1 MEKVAKGSYIAAKGV
16 MSVRGMTGS
25 ISKGDTAPKHNTRES
40 YLEGHEPTDL
50 EWIAEHLEELAKKEP
65 NIDFMKTHKN
75 VVIEDRRIEDV
86 YRECFGA
93 AAEAYSAKQVE
104 KGHPERQIPDYL
116 AHVRKDKKL
125 NEMYEFVVQ
134 CGNMD
139 DHLTDEQ
146 SIAIYKQW
154 LEDFKERYGKQFA
167 VKQAIIHLDEATPHM
182 HVEVVPVA
190 ESKRGLSVQNSLNKA
205 VKQAGHDNYKDMLA
219 GWDKVLDTAMKD
231 HGLERVAGDR
241 DKQMGGVDMRTY
253 KRSME
258 VQKQTAEAEARLEC
272 LQGQIAELEPAAV
285 SLGESAGTVISHLG
299 DGSRERALAEEE
311 SSLAGEVEELEQ
323 QVRAAGEREEEL
335 EGQVRGLGGRVRDLG
350 ARLEHARMAVTEA
363 LKALTAEVPRGL
375 SEIAKGI
382 AHKLNLPISGKD
394 SDDERGCD
402 LDIEAMDARDALET
416 VRVASTARQL
426 IKDAGWQS
434 TCDSPPHGR
443 HQDR

>member
-1 MEKVAKGSYIAAKGV
+1 MEKVAKGSYLADKGV

-50 EWIAEHLEELAKKEP
+50 EWIAEHLEELSEKEP

-75 VVIEDRRIEDV
+75 VVIENRRIEDV

-104 KGHPERQIPDYL
+104 KGHPERQIHDYL
-116 AHVRKDKKL
+116 EHVRKDKKL

-154 LEDFKERYGKQFA
+154 LKDFKEKYGKQFA

-272 LQGQIAELEPAAV
+272 LQGQIAELEPAAEG
-285 SLGESAGTVISHLG
+285 LAESARALWEGRG
-299 DGSRERALAEEE
+299 DGSKERGLAEEE
-311 SSLAGEVEELEQ
+311 SRLGSGIGELEQ
-323 QVRAAGEREEEL
+323 QVRTARSRAGQLERDVE
-335 EGQVRGLGGRVRDLG
+335 RLGMGVRDLG
-350 ARLEHARMAVTEA
+350 ERRDGARGHVVRLIERLSWIPDT
-363 LKALTAEVPRGL
+363 L
-375 SEIAKGI
+375 SEFAK
-382 AHKLNLPISGKD
+382 
-394 SDDERGCD
+394 
-402 LDIEAMDARDALET
+402 DIARDLGK
-416 VRVASTARQL
+416 RVLGHFAAQHERFFEM
-426 IKDAGWQS
+426 AGTWNN
-434 TCDSPPHGR
+434 DHGRDVPHGR
-443 HQDR
+443 DWSQER

>member
-1 MEKVAKGSYIAAKGV
+1 M
-16 MSVRGMTGS
+16 RGMTGS

-50 EWIAEHLEELAKKEP
+50 EWIAEHLEELKKKEP

-75 VVIEDRRIEDV
+75 VVIENRRIEDV

-104 KGHPERQIPDYL
+104 KGHPERQIHDYL
-116 AHVRKDKKL
+116 EHVRKDKKL

-154 LEDFKERYGKQFA
+154 LKDFKEKYGKQFA

-219 GWDKVLDTAMKD
+219 GWDEVLDTAMKD

-258 VQKQTAEAEARLEC
+258 VRKQTAEAEARLEC
-272 LQGQIAELEPAAV
+272 LQREIEKAQDADMG
-285 SLGESAGTVISHLG
+285 LGEGAATFISHLG
-299 DGSRERALAEEE
+299 DGSKERGLAEEE
-311 SSLAGEVEELEQ
+311 SSLGSRVEELERE
-323 QVRAAGEREEEL
+323 VRAARSRAGQLEREVERL
-335 EGQVRGLGGRVRDLG
+335 GVGVRDAGSRLDRVRERVTQAFGMLGWVPKGLSEFATSIGRSLGLRVRD
-350 ARLEHARMAVTEA
+350 AF
-363 LKALTAEVPRGL
+363 
-375 SEIAKGI
+375 SAKM
-382 AHKLNLPISGKD
+382 
-394 SDDERGCD
+394 D
-402 LDIEAMDARDALET
+402 LARDGAAAWN
-416 VRVASTARQL
+416 ASHATRGA
-426 IKDAGWQS
+426 S
-434 TCDSPPHGR
+434 
-443 HQDR
+443 QDREGKQAR